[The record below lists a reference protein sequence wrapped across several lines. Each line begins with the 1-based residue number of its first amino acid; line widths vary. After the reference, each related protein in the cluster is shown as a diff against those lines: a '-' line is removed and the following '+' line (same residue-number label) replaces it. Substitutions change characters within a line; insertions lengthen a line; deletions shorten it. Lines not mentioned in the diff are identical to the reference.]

1 MSPTTDDAL
10 AARFAPFRARM
21 EAAGVPEVAIQTFRS
36 HYAALVAG
44 ETGEMAESQ
53 ISPVATL
60 PAADHLAAALEAVGQ
75 RALSSTVVLKLN
87 GGLGTSMGL
96 SQAKSLLQVKGERTF
111 LDLIAQQAG
120 SAGCPLVFMNSFAT
134 RDDTLNALK
143 QWPAVLDS
151 PLPVDFLQHQVPK
164 VDAAT
169 LAPAVAE
176 DPALEW
182 CPPGHGDLYTA
193 LVTRG
198 LLSKLREQG
207 YRRLFVSNS
216 DNLGATLDLRIL
228 GWMVQE
234 SVPFLMEVARRTE
247 ADRKGGH
254 LALSGDQLVLRE
266 VAQCPSGD
274 LDQFQDIRR
283 HKYFNT
289 NNLWVDLDALHARI
303 EATGPLVLPLIRNQ
317 KTVNPRDA
325 SSARVFQL
333 ETAMGAAIAVFP
345 GAQAIVVS
353 RDRLVPVKTT
363 ADLLRVRS
371 DQTRLEPDGRLVPA
385 TPRATRIQLDP
396 QHYKRVSDLEAHF
409 PGGPPSLVH
418 CDALTVQG
426 DVRFG
431 ENVVIKGT
439 VRIVHEG
446 PEQASIPADTV
457 LEDTTHQ
464 P

>member
-1 MSPTTDDAL
+1 M
-10 AARFAPFRARM
+10 
-21 EAAGVPEVAIQTFRS
+21 
-36 HYAALVAG
+36 
-44 ETGEMAESQ
+44 
-53 ISPVATL
+53 
-60 PAADHLAAALEAVGQ
+60 
-75 RALSSTVVLKLN
+75 
-87 GGLGTSMGL
+87 
-96 SQAKSLLQVKGERTF
+96 
-111 LDLIAQQAG
+111 
-120 SAGCPLVFMNSFAT
+120 
-134 RDDTLNALK
+134 
-143 QWPAVLDS
+143 
-151 PLPVDFLQHQVPK
+151 
-164 VDAAT
+164 
-169 LAPAVAE
+169 
-176 DPALEW
+176 
-182 CPPGHGDLYTA
+182 
-193 LVTRG
+193 
-198 LLSKLREQG
+198 
-207 YRRLFVSNS
+207 
-216 DNLGATLDLRIL
+216 
-228 GWMVQE
+228 
-234 SVPFLMEVARRTE
+234 
-247 ADRKGGH
+247 
-254 LALSGDQLVLRE
+254 LRE